1 MSAPRPPEDAAWE
14 PALER
19 LALAWREMVVAERRL
34 RAHDG
39 QRRDELSFAHLR
51 ALGALEDE
59 EEMSAGRLAAAA
71 DLAPGSVTQ
80 MLDALEERGMVRRT
94 RSDADRRVVMV
105 ALTQAGRERVAA
117 RRAGFRARLREA
129 LSDLDASQLA
139 AGERVLGRL
148 AALLRGLATG
158 EAGDEDGPAGAP
170 RVSVSAPDG
179 AE

>member
-1 MSAPRPPEDAAWE
+1 
-14 PALER
+14 
-19 LALAWREMVVAERRL
+19 
-34 RAHDG
+34 
-39 QRRDELSFAHLR
+39 
-51 ALGALEDE
+51 
-59 EEMSAGRLAAAA
+59 
-71 DLAPGSVTQ
+71 
-80 MLDALEERGMVRRT
+80 
-94 RSDADRRVVMV
+94 MV

-117 RRAGFRARLREA
+117 RRAAFRARLREA

-170 RVSVSAPDG
+170 RVSVSAPEG